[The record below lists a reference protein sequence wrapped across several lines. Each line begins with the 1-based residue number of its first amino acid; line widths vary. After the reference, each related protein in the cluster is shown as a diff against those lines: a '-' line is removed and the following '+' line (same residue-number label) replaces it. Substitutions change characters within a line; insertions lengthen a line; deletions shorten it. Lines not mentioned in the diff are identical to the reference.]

1 MLSDSVKNNIKVP
14 FLDNISTEI
23 LFATLGILIIFSAYF
38 SGSET
43 GIMSLNRYRL
53 RHLEK
58 QNHRGAKRVSKLLD
72 RPDRLIG
79 LILIGNNLVNIA
91 ASAIATIIGI
101 RLFGDMGIL
110 IATITLTLI
119 ILIFAE
125 VTPKTLAA
133 LYPEKI
139 AFPSSIILS
148 LLLKLLFPLVVAV
161 NWITNGLLMLIGIS
175 PEQRQEHSLS
185 SEELRTVVN
194 ESGAML
200 AKRDQNMLVGI
211 LDLDKVTV
219 EDIMIPRNELV
230 GIDIN
235 DDWKKIQK
243 KLAQSNHTRVL
254 LYRDNMDDVVGYIHL
269 RDALKLLFKNQFTK
283 TTLIRAVKE
292 LYFIPEGTT
301 LNVQLLKFQHAKERL
316 GLVVDEY
323 GDIQGLVTLE
333 DILEEVVGDFTTT
346 MERTTS
352 EEVHVQ
358 PDGSYLVD
366 GSATI
371 RDINKE
377 MTWVFPTDG
386 PKTLNGLIIEYLEDI
401 PEANLSVRIAGY
413 PLEIVEVSD
422 NMIKTVRILPELY
435 VGTDKDQ

>member
-1 MLSDSVKNNIKVP
+1 
-14 FLDNISTEI
+14 LDNISTEM
-23 LFATLGILIIFSAYF
+23 LFAILGILIILSAYF

-58 QNHRGAKRVSKLLD
+58 QNHQGAKRVSKLLE

-91 ASAIATIIGI
+91 ASAIATIIGL
-101 RLFGDMGIL
+101 RLFGDMGVL
-110 IATITLTLI
+110 IATIALTLVV
-119 ILIFAE
+119 LIFSE

-139 AFPSSIILS
+139 AFPSSIVLS
-148 LLLKLLFPLVVAV
+148 FLLKLLFPFVVAV

-175 PEQRQEHSLS
+175 SEQRVQHSLS

-194 ESGAML
+194 DSGAML
-200 AKRDQNMLVGI
+200 PERDQNMLVGI
-211 LDLDKVTV
+211 LDLEKVTV

-235 DDWKKIQK
+235 EDWKKIQK
-243 KLAQSNHTRVL
+243 QLAQSNHTRVL

-283 TTLIRAVKE
+283 TTLIRAIKE

-346 MERTTS
+346 MTPTTS
-352 EEVHVQ
+352 EEVNAQ

-366 GSATI
+366 GSATV

-377 MTWVFPTDG
+377 MTWTFPTNG

-413 PLEIVEVSD
+413 PLEIVDVSD

-435 VGTDKDQ
+435 IDEEKEK

>member
-1 MLSDSVKNNIKVP
+1 
-14 FLDNISTEI
+14 
-23 LFATLGILIIFSAYF
+23 
-38 SGSET
+38 
-43 GIMSLNRYRL
+43 MSLNRYRL

-58 QNHRGAKRVSKLLD
+58 QKHKGAKRVSKLLE

-91 ASAIATIIGI
+91 ASAIATIIGL
-101 RLFGDMGIL
+101 RLFGDMGVL
-110 IATITLTLI
+110 IATIALTLI
-119 ILIFAE
+119 VLIFAE

-139 AFPSSIILS
+139 AFPSSIFLS
-148 LLLKLLFPLVVAV
+148 LLLKVLFPLVVAV

-175 PEQRQEHSLS
+175 SEQREQHSLS

-194 ESGAML
+194 ESSAML
-200 AKRDQNMLVGI
+200 PERDQSMLVGI
-211 LDLDKVTV
+211 LDLEKVTV
-219 EDIMIPRNELV
+219 EDIMVPRNELV

-235 DDWKKIQK
+235 NDWKKIQK
-243 KLAQSNHTRVL
+243 QLAQSNHTRIL

-346 MERTTS
+346 MTPATS
-352 EEVHVQ
+352 EEVHYQ
-358 PDGSYLVD
+358 PDGSFLVD

-377 MTWVFPTDG
+377 MTWTFPTNG

-422 NMIKTVRILPELY
+422 NMIKTVRILPEFY
-435 VGTDKDQ
+435 AEKEEEK